1 MLLKNSVQTDVLA
14 RVFVFK
20 IRPLMLILLKD
31 SMLPFHL
38 KLFLFKKILFT
49 IFFQE
54 RIWSLNGSY
63 FLNKCLSQRSC
74 SMIILPNLLLA
85 TTMSLSLTC
94 WICLVR
100 NGGDFLFAL
109 FSLRSGYRDS
119 KFSFSLFPFF
129 HCSVEDWPH
138 KELKLSCF
146 FSFLLCYCF
155 EGFVYFSIDC

>member
-63 FLNKCLSQRSC
+63 FLNKCLFQRSC

-119 KFSFSLFPFF
+119 KFSFFISIFSLCCWRLTSQRAKAVLLFF
-129 HCSVEDWPH
+129 
-138 KELKLSCF
+138 
-146 FSFLLCYCF
+146 FLALLLFWGVCIF
-155 EGFVYFSIDC
+155 